1 MSAAGAVRTVD
12 RVANKRV
19 AAGIMVPYV
28 ETEGQAREAVSF
40 MRCAPE
46 GVRGVAGGTR
56 ASDCGFGSK
65 AYCAEANGRLLTVA
79 RMGTQLAVAI
89 HEGKGLREQGGL

>member
-1 MSAAGAVRTVD
+1 
-12 RVANKRV
+12 
-19 AAGIMVPYV
+19 MVPYV

-65 AYCAEANGRLLTVA
+65 AYCAEANDRLLTVA
-79 RMGTQLAVAI
+79 RMGPQLAVAI